1 MSPVNTVQRPGS
13 PVLSGVFLH
22 LIVAANIVLSP
33 DLPRRRSTRAA
44 EQVAVEGIM
53 YLSDST
59 CPPGP
64 YIHLKDVKVT

>member
-44 EQVAVEGIM
+44 EQVAVEGTFQTVRALLANL
-53 YLSDST
+53 YT
-59 CPPGP
+59 
-64 YIHLKDVKVT
+64 